1 LDNQARKGIQLK
13 ILDPR
18 LGKEIPLPEHAT
30 KGSAGMD
37 LRACI
42 DGNTLIQPGE
52 TQLIPTGFAMHISD
66 PGMAAVILPRSG
78 LGHKHGL
85 VLGNL
90 VGLIDSD
97 YQGQVYVSCWN
108 RSDRAFEVK
117 PGMRIAQ
124 LVFVPMVMADFE
136 VVEEFNASDRGA
148 GGFGHTGRQ

>member
-1 LDNQARKGIQLK
+1 MTAVQIK

-18 LGKEIPLPEHAT
+18 LGTEFPLPDYAT
-30 KGSAGMD
+30 GGSAGMD
-37 LRACI
+37 LRACVEE
-42 DGNTLIQPGE
+42 TMTVAPGE
-52 TQLIPTGFAMHISD
+52 TRLIPTGFAMHMEDS
-66 PGMAAVILPRSG
+66 GLAAVILPRSG
-78 LGHKHGL
+78 LGHKHGI

-108 RSDRAFEVK
+108 RSDRAFEIE

-124 LVFVPMVMADFE
+124 LVFVPVILADFE
-136 VVEEFNASDRGA
+136 VVDSFDASQRGA